1 MESFE
6 LDYGREMWLVFRDEG
21 VSLHNLMYTAQEGD
35 GFQIVQPSSWW
46 HELRQSKQNVEFERR
61 LIYQLLK
68 AVHLLHWHNVTHRY
82 SSKVASNC
90 QHHAISLETSSQ
102 RMC

>member
-46 HELRQSKQNVEFERR
+46 HELRQSKQNAEFEQR

-68 AVHLLHWHNVTHRY
+68 AVHLLHSHNVTHRCPWN
-82 SSKVASNC
+82 ATSNR
-90 QHHAISLETSSQ
+90 QHRAIL
-102 RMC
+102 